1 MTAIISPLG
10 SLLGLNGNAPKPVNH
25 VSALTP
31 PALTDQSAQSAALLA
46 QQAAARTAG
55 RASTIATSGQGD
67 TSSALV
73 SKKTLLGV

>member
-1 MTAIISPLG
+1 MG
-10 SLLGLNGNAPKPVNH
+10 LLGGGATPVNH

-31 PALTDQSAQSAALLA
+31 PSLTDPTSAGAMNQAAL
-46 QQAAARTAG
+46 AAARTAG
-55 RASTIATSGQGD
+55 RASTIATSAQGD